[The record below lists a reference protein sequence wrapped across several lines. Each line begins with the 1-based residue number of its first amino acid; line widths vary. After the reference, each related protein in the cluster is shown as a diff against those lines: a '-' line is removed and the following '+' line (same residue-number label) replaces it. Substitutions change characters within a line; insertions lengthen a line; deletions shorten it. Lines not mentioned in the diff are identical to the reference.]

1 MNGKLVIA
9 ATLGGLVVLVVLLT
23 GQSSR
28 TGTDADE
35 LRIVRAPAVP
45 AATPSGSSGTGSHHG
60 EDGGT
65 AESTSDSTA
74 PVAVGFTLFGGTL
87 YLVTA
92 ETGEAAEL
100 VSSVTAGGAEPVF
113 ECQDPAATG
122 TRGRFAAWEL
132 RAHGGSGA
140 LPPLSEDGRLLTAR
154 PDGRRLVCELT
165 NAQGN

>member
-1 MNGKLVIA
+1 MNGKLITA
-9 ATLGGLVVLVVLLT
+9 ATLGALALVVLLT

-28 TGTDADE
+28 TGTGADE
-35 LRIVRAPAVP
+35 LRIVRAPAMPDRAP
-45 AATPSGSSGTGSHHG
+45 AR
-60 EDGGT
+60 
-65 AESTSDSTA
+65 STSDRTT
-74 PVAVGFTLFGGTL
+74 PVAVGFTLFGGAL

-113 ECQDPAATG
+113 GCRDPAATG
-122 TRGRFAAWEL
+122 TRGRFTAWEL

-140 LPPLSEDGRLLTAR
+140 LPPLPEDGRLLTAR
-154 PDGRRLVCELT
+154 PEGRRLVCELT

>member
-1 MNGKLVIA
+1 MNGKLITA
-9 ATLGGLVVLVVLLT
+9 ATLGGLVLVVLLT
-23 GQSSR
+23 GRSSR

-35 LRIVRAPAVP
+35 LRIVRAPAMP
-45 AATPSGSSGTGSHHG
+45 GATASGTSGTGSPHG
-60 EDGGT
+60 EHGGT
-65 AESTSDSTA
+65 AGSTSDSA
-74 PVAVGFTLFGGTL
+74 EPVAVGFTLFGGTL

-100 VSSVTAGGAEPVF
+100 VSSVTAGGAEPIF
-113 ECQDPAATG
+113 GCQDPAATG

-132 RAHGGSGA
+132 RAYGGSGA
-140 LPPLSEDGRLLTAR
+140 LPPLSEDGRLLTTR